1 MGGVTHLICSNRAYV
16 RGQQLCLPA
25 CLPAV
30 MTPGNSSVYEDD
42 ANAGL
47 LSHRSQ
53 RGYGSSEGMD
63 SVGVLSFMSPT
74 LSSEGGAS
82 VRQRRRSMR
91 VRSALSPGSTKTKVS
106 APRVDD
112 GSALQH

>member
-1 MGGVTHLICSNRAYV
+1 
-16 RGQQLCLPA
+16 
-25 CLPAV
+25 

-63 SVGVLSFMSPT
+63 SVGLTIMSPT

-112 GSALQH
+112 GSVLQH